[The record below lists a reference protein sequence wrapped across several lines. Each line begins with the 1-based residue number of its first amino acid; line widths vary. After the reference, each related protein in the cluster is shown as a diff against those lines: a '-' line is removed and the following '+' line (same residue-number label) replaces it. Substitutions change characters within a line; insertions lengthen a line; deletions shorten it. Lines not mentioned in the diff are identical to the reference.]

1 MSTNMKNEQRQQQ
14 HLYEDV
20 DASDMTTLINM
31 FSDTSNIYLK
41 DVLKIKLAR
50 HLQ

>member
-1 MSTNMKNEQRQQQ
+1 MKMEQRQQ
-14 HLYEDV
+14 HLYEDI
-20 DASDMTTLINM
+20 DASDMTALINM

-41 DVLKIKLAR
+41 DVLKIKFAR

>member
-1 MSTNMKNEQRQQQ
+1 MSTNMKMEQRQQL

-41 DVLKIKLAR
+41 DFLKIKLAR